1 MENNIK
7 SMLIITGTYP
17 PRKCGVGDYC
27 QNLLSTQQAK
37 DWTLYTDNNWGIRT
51 FFQKIKHLKNT
62 NSKII
67 NIQYP
72 TVGYGKSILPHLL
85 TIYITKILKRKL
97 IITLHE
103 YSQLGWKGKLA
114 ASIFLKFGDKIVFTT
129 EFERQYAI
137 KKHPKLK
144 NNSSIIKIYS
154 NILTKEKQSSFD
166 QREYDMGYFGY
177 IRPEKGLEDYIETAK
192 KIKEINPNFKAYIMG
207 QTQDE
212 FDFYHKPLLKTLSDN
227 NITLLLNKSNQE
239 VSDILSQTKIAYL
252 PYPDGLTE
260 RRGSFLASL
269 LHHCI
274 IVTTKGNFT
283 TDAQLSTFN
292 FVNKEEAHTKIIEI
306 LNYPSETIDEQINKI
321 NIYISN
327 QIPSSWE
334 DVAKEYQAII
344 NTLQ

>member
-1 MENNIK
+1 
-7 SMLIITGTYP
+7 MLIITGTYP

-27 QNLLSTQQAK
+27 QNLLSTPQAK
-37 DWTLYTDNNWGIRT
+37 DWKLYTDDNWNIST
-51 FFQKIKHLKNT
+51 LFQKIKEIKKS
-62 NSKII
+62 NSRVI

-72 TVGYGKSILPHLL
+72 TVGYGKSILPHIL
-85 TIYITKILKRKL
+85 TIYLTKIHKKKVV
-97 IITLHE
+97 ITLHE

-114 ASIFLKFGDKIVFTT
+114 ASLFLKFGTHIVFTT

-137 KKHPKLK
+137 KKHPRLK

-154 NILTKEKQSSFD
+154 NILTKKEQPSFEE
-166 QREYDMGYFGY
+166 RSYDMGYFGY

-192 KIKEINPNFKAYIMG
+192 NIQKTNPDFKAYIMG

-212 FDFYHKPLLKTLSDN
+212 FCFYHKPLLDSLSDS
-227 NITLLLNKSNQE
+227 NITLLLNQSNQE

-283 TDAQLSTFN
+283 TEAQLSTFN
-292 FVNKEEAHTKIIEI
+292 FVNKEEAHSKITEI
-306 LNYPSETIDEQINKI
+306 INYPTETINDQIDKM
-321 NIYISN
+321 NIYIAN
-327 QIPSSWE
+327 QMPSSWE
-334 DVAKEYQAII
+334 DVANEYQ
-344 NTLQ
+344 TLIKSL

>member
-1 MENNIK
+1 
-7 SMLIITGTYP
+7 MLIITGTYP

-27 QNLLSTQQAK
+27 QNLLSTPQAK
-37 DWTLYTDNNWGIRT
+37 DWKLYTDDNWSIST
-51 FFQKIKHLKNT
+51 LFQKIKKIKKS
-62 NSKII
+62 NSNII

-72 TVGYGKSILPHLL
+72 TVGYGKSILPHIL
-85 TIYITKILKRKL
+85 TIYLTKILKKKVV
-97 IITLHE
+97 ITLHE

-114 ASIFLKFGDKIVFTT
+114 ASLFLKFGTHIVFTT

-137 KKHPKLK
+137 KKYPQLK

-154 NILTKEKQSSFD
+154 NILTKHEQPSFEH
-166 QREYDMGYFGY
+166 RSYDMGYFGY
-177 IRPEKGLEDYIETAK
+177 IRPEKGLENYIETAK
-192 KIKEINPNFKAYIMG
+192 KIQKTNPNFKAYIMG

-212 FDFYHKPLLKTLSDN
+212 FSSYHKPLLDSLSDS
-227 NITLLLNKSNQE
+227 NITLLLNRSNQE

-283 TDAQLSTFN
+283 TEAQLSTFN
-292 FVNKEEAHTKIIEI
+292 FVNKEEAHSKITEI
-306 LNYPSETIDEQINKI
+306 INYPTETINKQIDKM
-321 NIYISN
+321 NIYIAN

-334 DVAKEYQAII
+334 DVANEYQ
-344 NTLQ
+344 TLIKSL

>member
-1 MENNIK
+1 
-7 SMLIITGTYP
+7 MLIITGTYP

-27 QNLLSTQQAK
+27 QNLLSTPQAK
-37 DWTLYTDNNWGIRT
+37 DWKLYTDDNWNIST
-51 FFQKIKHLKNT
+51 LFQKIKEIKKS
-62 NSKII
+62 NSTVI

-72 TVGYGKSILPHLL
+72 TVGYGKSILPHIL
-85 TIYITKILKRKL
+85 TIYLTKIHKKKVV
-97 IITLHE
+97 ITLHE

-114 ASIFLKFGDKIVFTT
+114 TSLFLKFGTHIVFTT

-137 KKHPKLK
+137 KKHPRLK

-154 NILTKEKQSSFD
+154 NILTKKEQPSFEE
-166 QREYDMGYFGY
+166 RSYDMGYFGY

-192 KIKEINPNFKAYIMG
+192 NIQKTNPDFKAYIMG

-212 FDFYHKPLLKTLSDN
+212 FSFYHKPLLDSLSDS
-227 NITLLLNKSNQE
+227 NITLLLNQSNQE

-283 TDAQLSTFN
+283 SRSN
-292 FVNKEEAHTKIIEI
+292 TK
-306 LNYPSETIDEQINKI
+306 YTSFC
-321 NIYISN
+321 
-327 QIPSSWE
+327 
-334 DVAKEYQAII
+334 
-344 NTLQ
+344 

>member
-1 MENNIK
+1 
-7 SMLIITGTYP
+7 MLIITGTYP

-27 QNLLSTQQAK
+27 QNLLSTPQAK
-37 DWTLYTDNNWGIRT
+37 DWKLYTDDNWNIST
-51 FFQKIKHLKNT
+51 LFQKIKEIKKS
-62 NSKII
+62 NSTVI

-72 TVGYGKSILPHLL
+72 TVGYGKSILPHIL
-85 TIYITKILKRKL
+85 TIYLTKIHKKKVV
-97 IITLHE
+97 ITLHE

-114 ASIFLKFGDKIVFTT
+114 ASLFLKFGTHIVFTT

-137 KKHPKLK
+137 KKHPRLK

-154 NILTKEKQSSFD
+154 NILTKKEQPSFEE
-166 QREYDMGYFGY
+166 RSYDMGYFGY

-192 KIKEINPNFKAYIMG
+192 NIQKTNPDFKAYIMG

-212 FDFYHKPLLKTLSDN
+212 FSFYHKPLLDSLSDS
-227 NITLLLNKSNQE
+227 NITLLLNRSNQE

-283 TDAQLSTFN
+283 TEAQLSTFN
-292 FVNKEEAHTKIIEI
+292 FVNKEEAHSKITEI
-306 LNYPSETIDEQINKI
+306 INYPTETINDQIDKM
-321 NIYISN
+321 NIYIAN
-327 QIPSSWE
+327 QMPSSWE
-334 DVAKEYQAII
+334 DVANEYQ
-344 NTLQ
+344 TLIKSL

>member
-1 MENNIK
+1 
-7 SMLIITGTYP
+7 MLIITGTYP

-27 QNLLSTQQAK
+27 QNLLSTPQAK
-37 DWTLYTDNNWGIRT
+37 DWKLYTDDNWNIST
-51 FFQKIKHLKNT
+51 LFQKIKEIKKS
-62 NSKII
+62 NSTVI

-72 TVGYGKSILPHLL
+72 TVGYGKSILPHIL
-85 TIYITKILKRKL
+85 TIYLTKIHKKKVV
-97 IITLHE
+97 ITLHE

-114 ASIFLKFGDKIVFTT
+114 TSLFLKFGTHIVFTT

-137 KKHPKLK
+137 KKHPRLK

-154 NILTKEKQSSFD
+154 NILTKKEQPSFEE
-166 QREYDMGYFGY
+166 RSYDMGYFGY

-192 KIKEINPNFKAYIMG
+192 NIQKTNPDFKAYIMG

-212 FDFYHKPLLKTLSDN
+212 FSFYHKPLLDSLFDS
-227 NITLLLNKSNQE
+227 NITLLLNQSNQE
-239 VSDILSQTKIAYL
+239 VSAILSQTKIAYL

-283 TDAQLSTFN
+283 TEAQLSTFN
-292 FVNKEEAHTKIIEI
+292 FVNKEEAHSKITEI
-306 LNYPSETIDEQINKI
+306 INYPTETINDQIDKM
-321 NIYISN
+321 NIYIAN
-327 QIPSSWE
+327 QMPSSWE
-334 DVAKEYQAII
+334 DVANEYQ
-344 NTLQ
+344 TLIKSL

>member
-1 MENNIK
+1 
-7 SMLIITGTYP
+7 MLIITGTYP

-27 QNLLSTQQAK
+27 QNLLSTPQAK
-37 DWTLYTDNNWGIRT
+37 DWKLYTDDNWNIST
-51 FFQKIKHLKNT
+51 LFQKIKEIKKS
-62 NSKII
+62 NSTVI

-72 TVGYGKSILPHLL
+72 TVGYGKSILPHIL
-85 TIYITKILKRKL
+85 TIYLTKIHKKKVV
-97 IITLHE
+97 ITLHE

-114 ASIFLKFGDKIVFTT
+114 ASLFLKFGTHIVFTT

-137 KKHPKLK
+137 KKHPRLK
-144 NNSSIIKIYS
+144 TNSSIIKIYS
-154 NILTKEKQSSFD
+154 NILTKKEQPSFE
-166 QREYDMGYFGY
+166 QRSYGMGYFGY

-192 KIKEINPNFKAYIMG
+192 NIQKTNPDFKAYIMG

-212 FDFYHKPLLKTLSDN
+212 FSFYHKPLLDSLSN
-227 NITLLLNKSNQE
+227 SNITLLLNRSNQE

-283 TDAQLSTFN
+283 TEAQLSTFN
-292 FVNKEEAHTKIIEI
+292 FVNKEEAHSKITEI
-306 LNYPSETIDEQINKI
+306 INYPTETINDQIDKM
-321 NIYISN
+321 NIYIAN
-327 QIPSSWE
+327 QMPSSWE
-334 DVAKEYQAII
+334 DVANEYQ
-344 NTLQ
+344 TLIKSL

>member
-1 MENNIK
+1 
-7 SMLIITGTYP
+7 MLIITGTYP

-27 QNLLSTQQAK
+27 QNLLSTPQAK
-37 DWTLYTDNNWGIRT
+37 DWKLYTDDNWSIST
-51 FFQKIKHLKNT
+51 FFKKIKKIKKT
-62 NSKII
+62 NSDII

-85 TIYITKILKRKL
+85 TIYLSKILKKKV

-114 ASIFLKFGDKIVFTT
+114 TSIFLKFGTHIIFTT

-137 KKHPKLK
+137 QKYPKLTK
-144 NNSSIIKIYS
+144 NSSIIKIYS
-154 NILTKEKQSSFD
+154 NILTNNKQPSFE
-166 QREYDMGYFGY
+166 QRSYDMGYFGY
-177 IRPEKGLEDYIETAK
+177 IRPEKGLEDYIETTK
-192 KIKEINPNFKAYIMG
+192 KIQKTNPNFKAYIMG

-212 FDFYHKPLLKTLSDN
+212 FEHYHKPLLKSLSN
-227 NITLLLNKSNQE
+227 SNITLLLNKSSQE
-239 VSDILSQTKIAYL
+239 VADILSQTKIAYL

-283 TDAQLSTFN
+283 TDAQLFTFN
-292 FVNKEEAHTKIIEI
+292 FVNKEEAHSKITKII
-306 LNYPSETIDEQINKI
+306 NYPTEIINKQIEKI
-321 NIYISN
+321 NTYISN
-327 QIPSSWE
+327 QIPASWE
-334 DVAKEYQAII
+334 DVANEYQSII

>member
-1 MENNIK
+1 
-7 SMLIITGTYP
+7 MLIITGTYP

-27 QNLLSTQQAK
+27 QNLLSTTQAK
-37 DWTLYTDNNWGIRT
+37 DWKLYTDDNWNIT
-51 FFQKIKHLKNT
+51 TLFQKIKEIKKYNPEV
-62 NSKII
+62 I

-72 TVGYGKSILPHLL
+72 TVGYGKSLLPHLL
-85 TIYITKILKRKL
+85 TIYLTKILKKKV

-114 ASIFLKFGDKIVFTT
+114 TSIFLKFGNHIVFTT

-137 KKHPKLK
+137 KKYPQLK

-154 NILTKEKQSSFD
+154 NILTKNEQPSFE
-166 QREYDMGYFGY
+166 QRSYDMGYFGY

-192 KIKEINPNFKAYIMG
+192 KIQKTNPNFKAYIMG

-212 FDFYHKPLLKTLSDN
+212 FSFYHKPLLETLSDS

-283 TDAQLSTFN
+283 TNAQLSTFN
-292 FVNKEEAHTKIIEI
+292 FVNKEKANSKITEIIKCETK
-306 LNYPSETIDEQINKI
+306 LIDEQIDKMNT
-321 NIYISN
+321 YIAH

-334 DVAKEYQAII
+334 DVANEYQ
-344 NTLQ
+344 TLIKSL

>member
-1 MENNIK
+1 
-7 SMLIITGTYP
+7 MLIITGTYP

-27 QNLLSTQQAK
+27 QNLLSTPQAQN
-37 DWTLYTDNNWGIRT
+37 WTLYTDNNWSIWT
-51 FFQKIKHLKNT
+51 FFKKIKDIKNI

-72 TVGYGKSILPHLL
+72 TVGYGKSLLPHIL

-114 ASIFLKFGDKIVFTT
+114 ASIFLKFGDKIIFTT

-137 KKHPKLK
+137 QKYPKLK

-154 NILTKEKQSSFD
+154 NIVTKQNQPSFNH
-166 QREYDMGYFGY
+166 RVYDMGYFGY
-177 IRPEKGLEDYIETAK
+177 IRPEKGLENFIETAK
-192 KIKEINPNFKAYIMG
+192 KIQETNPKFKAYIMG

-212 FDFYHKPLLKTLSDN
+212 FSFYHQPLLKKLSDN
-227 NITLLLNKSNQE
+227 SNITLFLNKTNQN

-260 RRGSFLASL
+260 RRGSFLAAL
-269 LHHCI
+269 LHHCF

-283 TDAQLSTFN
+283 TKAQLSTFN
-292 FVNKEEAHTKIIEI
+292 FVNKENAHIKITEI
-306 LNYPSETIDEQINKI
+306 LNYPTENINEQINKI
-321 NIYISN
+321 NLYISN

-334 DVAKEYQAII
+334 DVANEYQTII